1 MGVEVDRRGSELAP
15 GQFEDHEGYVGP
27 VPSGFGAR
35 SSPLGQFPTGPEVGS
50 RLPDVVALS
59 TAGHTIDVD
68 PSGTSAKAHWYLW
81 EPMTYQGRAILN
93 AITYDFYDRAREQAK
108 P

>member
-59 TAGHTIDVD
+59 TAGHTINIQADREGHPAVLVF
-68 PSGTSAKAHWYLW
+68 TRSAVW
-81 EPMTYQGRAILN
+81 
-93 AITYDFYDRAREQAK
+93 
-108 P
+108 

>member
-59 TAGHTIDVD
+59 TAGHTIDVEAD
-68 PSGTSAKAHWYLW
+68 REGQAAVLVFTRSAVW
-81 EPMTYQGRAILN
+81 
-93 AITYDFYDRAREQAK
+93 
-108 P
+108 